1 LNIDDNYCFG
11 QFEIDERLMSDTLLF
26 AKEET
31 DEQIQKIQGYHKP
44 WKVAVID
51 DEEQVHSVTKLVLR
65 NFSFDGRGLE
75 LLHAYSAKEAVML
88 FKEHDDIAICLLD
101 VVMETDS
108 AGLDVVSK
116 IRDDLHNTYTRIV
129 LRTGQPGQ
137 APEESVI
144 KNYDIND
151 YKDKTEL
158 TNLKL
163 HTLVYSCL
171 RAYRDIIS
179 LNQTRKGLE
188 QVIHASNNVFHHKF
202 TGEFSR
208 GILQQFSSL
217 MQFDDHAVY
226 AIEDGFTAHS
236 DKCGLKIIEGIGKY
250 SNSLGKGLANI
261 LPENMLK
268 ELQSQTTPFMS
279 IHSDDGF
286 LASNIID
293 NKDSQRNVLYMQKL
307 GESSALQRKL
317 LDVFSNNVLTAFQN
331 LYLLEDIEKAQR
343 EMVYLLAE
351 AVESRSKETGFH
363 LQRVAEL
370 SSLLA
375 KGLGLDEDLVLK
387 IYRSSPLHD
396 LGKIAISDNILNKPG
411 KLIAEEFKIMK
422 THSQIGHDMIVKSE
436 RELCQTGRVIALE
449 HHERWDGNGYPNGK
463 KGEDISIEGRIVAV
477 ADVFDALSCKRCYK
491 EAWQLDDVFS
501 YMEEGSGR
509 QFDPG
514 VIKVLSEYKTA
525 VREIYEEYSEK

>member
-1 LNIDDNYCFG
+1 MNDK
-11 QFEIDERLMSDTLLF
+11 LLF
-26 AKEET
+26 AEEADPGDNPAT
-31 DEQIQKIQGYHKP
+31 HLHHKP
-44 WKVAVID
+44 WKVAVVD
-51 DEEQVHSVTKLVLR
+51 DEEQVHSITRLVLKK
-65 NFSFDGRGLE
+65 FSFDGRGLD
-75 LLHAYSAKEAVML
+75 LIHAYSAKEAIEL
-88 FKEHDDIAICLLD
+88 FNNNDDIAICLLD

-108 AGLDVVSK
+108 AGLDVVTK
-116 IRDDLHNTYTRIV
+116 IRDELKNTYTRIV

-137 APEESVI
+137 APEENVI
-144 KNYDIND
+144 KDYDIND

-163 HTLVYSCL
+163 HTLIYSCL

-188 QVIHASNNVFHHKF
+188 QVIHASNNVFHHRF

-208 GILQQFSSL
+208 GILQQFTSL

-226 AIEDGFTAHS
+226 AVEDGFTAHS
-236 DKCGLKIIEGIGKY
+236 DQCGLHIIEGIGKY
-250 SNSLGKGLANI
+250 SGRIGEQLENI
-261 LPENMLK
+261 LPEDML
-268 ELQSQTTPFMS
+268 ERLRTQDTPFMS
-279 IHSDDGF
+279 IHSEDGF

-293 NKDSQRNVLYMQKL
+293 DKDNQRNVLYLQKL

-375 KGLGLDEDLVLK
+375 ENLGLDDDIIVK
-387 IYRSSPLHD
+387 IYRASPLHD
-396 LGKIAISDNILNKPG
+396 LGKIAIPDSILNKPG
-411 KLIAEEFKIMK
+411 KLTMEEFEVMK
-422 THSQIGHDMIVKSE
+422 THSQIGHDMILKSE
-436 RELCQTGRVIALE
+436 RELCQTGRLIALE
-449 HHERWDGNGYPNGK
+449 HHERWDGRGYPNGT

-477 ADVFDALSCKRCYK
+477 ADVFDALSCTRCYK
-491 EAWQLDDVFS
+491 EAWELDDVFAF
-501 YMEEGSGR
+501 MQENSGT
-509 QFDPG
+509 QFDPA
-514 VIKVLSEYKTA
+514 IIQILFDNQAA
-525 VREIYEEYSEK
+525 VQDIYNKYS

>member
-1 LNIDDNYCFG
+1 
-11 QFEIDERLMSDTLLF
+11 MSDNLLF
-26 AKEET
+26 AEEISENT
-31 DEQIQKIQGYHKP
+31 PKDQLGKHKP
-44 WKVAVID
+44 WKVAVVD

-65 NFSFDGRGLE
+65 NFAFDGRGLE
-75 LLHAYSAKEAVML
+75 LLHVYSAKEAIQL
-88 FKEHDDIAICLLD
+88 FRDQDDIAICLLD

-108 AGLDVVSK
+108 AGLDVVSQ
-116 IRDDLHNTYTRIV
+116 IRDDLHNSYTRIV

-137 APEESVI
+137 APEENVI

-188 QVIHASNNVFHHKF
+188 QVIHASNNVFHHRF
-202 TGEFSR
+202 TGEFSK
-208 GILQQFSSL
+208 GILLQFSSL

-226 AIEDGFTAHS
+226 AVEDGFTAHS

-250 SNSLGKGLANI
+250 SHSLGEYLENI
-261 LPENMLK
+261 LPKDILQKLK
-268 ELQSQTTPFMS
+268 EQDTPFMS
-279 IHSDDGF
+279 IHSDSCF
-286 LASNIID
+286 LASNITD
-293 NKDSQRNVLYMQKL
+293 NKESQRNVLYLKKL
-307 GESSALQRKL
+307 GEPSTLQKKL

-370 SSLLA
+370 SLLLA
-375 KGLGLDEDLVLK
+375 GGLGLDKDLKLK

-396 LGKIAISDNILNKPG
+396 LGKIAISDNILNKPD
-411 KLIAEEFKIMK
+411 KLTAEEFEIMK
-422 THSQIGHDMIVKSE
+422 THSQIGHDMILKSE
-436 RELCQTGRVIALE
+436 RELCQTGRIIALE
-449 HHERWDGNGYPNGK
+449 HHERWDGTGYPNGK
-463 KGEDISIEGRIVAV
+463 KGEEISIEGRIVAV

-491 EAWQLDDVFS
+491 DAWQLDDVFT
-501 YMEEGSGR
+501 YMKENSAS
-509 QFDPG
+509 QFDPQ
-514 VIKVLSEYKTA
+514 VIETLTTLEADIRK
-525 VREIYEEYSEK
+525 IYDQYRD

>member
-1 LNIDDNYCFG
+1 MNDMLYFAEEDDADELQTNYR
-11 QFEIDERLMSDTLLF
+11 QR
-26 AKEET
+26 
-31 DEQIQKIQGYHKP
+31 KP
-44 WKVAVID
+44 WKVAIVD
-51 DEEQVHSVTKLVLR
+51 DEEQVHSVTKLVLK
-65 NFSFDGRGLE
+65 NFSFDGRELE
-75 LLHAYSAKEAVML
+75 LLHAYSAKEAIQL
-88 FKEHDDIAICLLD
+88 FSQHDDIAICLLD

-108 AGLDVVSK
+108 AGLDVVSN
-116 IRDDLHNTYTRIV
+116 IRDELHNNYTRIV

-137 APEESVI
+137 APEANVI
-144 KNYDIND
+144 KIYDIND

-163 HTLVYSCL
+163 HTLIYSCL

-188 QVIHASNNVFHHKF
+188 QVIRASNNVFHYRF
-202 TGEFSR
+202 SGEFSK
-208 GILQQFSSL
+208 GILQQLTSL

-236 DKCGLKIIEGIGKY
+236 DRCGLRVIEGIGKY
-250 SNSLGKGLANI
+250 SDSTGEYLENL
-261 LPENMLK
+261 LPEQMLD
-268 ELQSQTTPFMS
+268 ELKSQTTPFMS
-279 IHSDDGF
+279 IHSNDGF

-293 NKDSQRNVLYMQKL
+293 NKDNQRNVLYLQKL

-317 LDVFSNNVLTAFQN
+317 LDVFCNNVLTAFQN

-343 EMVYLLAE
+343 EIVYLLAE

-375 KGLGLDEDLVLK
+375 TGIGLEEDLIVK

-396 LGKIAISDNILNKPG
+396 LGKISIPDSILNKPG
-411 KLIAEEFKIMK
+411 KLTVEEFEVMK
-422 THSQIGHDMIVKSE
+422 SHSQIGHDMIVKSE
-436 RELCQTGRVIALE
+436 RELCQTGRLIALE
-449 HHERWDGNGYPNGK
+449 HHERWDGLGYPNGK

-491 EAWQLDDVFS
+491 QAWDLNDVFVFMRENS
-501 YMEEGSGR
+501 AS
-509 QFDPG
+509 QFDPKI
-514 VIKVLSEYKTA
+514 VKVLLDNELA
-525 VREIYEEYSEK
+525 VRDIYDKFS